1 MSKLEQ
7 AQEILK
13 ALGMPSAQQNEIS
26 AYTLLALCNLQE
38 QDNWQKA
45 TNQSVTI
52 SKGVMSFI
60 TQNYPHANNGKPYA
74 PNSRETFRRQVL
86 HQFEQGRIVNYN
98 PDNPSLATNSPNAHY
113 ALTTA
118 ALEAIKAYGSP
129 PWDENVR
136 EFIQKFGSLNEEY
149 LKRRQLQLIPV
160 TLRDGSQLQLSP
172 GKHNEVQAKI
182 VEAFAPRFAPGS
194 TLLYLGDTANKD
206 LHIDTEKMLEVGIP
220 ITEHDKLP
228 DVMLLDTAKD
238 WLFLIEAVT
247 SHGPMNPKRIHELEE
262 MLITCKLG
270 KIFVTAFPDF
280 TEFKKHINQIAW
292 ETEVWIVENP
302 DHMIHYNGD
311 KFMGPY
317 NKRDDYLTIRSYHLF
332 YQSN

>member
-1 MSKLEQ
+1 
-7 AQEILK
+7 
-13 ALGMPSAQQNEIS
+13 
-26 AYTLLALCNLQE
+26 
-38 QDNWQKA
+38 
-45 TNQSVTI
+45 
-52 SKGVMSFI
+52 
-60 TQNYPHANNGKPYA
+60 
-74 PNSRETFRRQVL
+74 L

-160 TLRDGSQLQLSP
+160 TLRDGSQLPLSP

-317 NKRDDYLTIRSYHLF
+317 NK
-332 YQSN
+332 

>member
-1 MSKLEQ
+1 MERWRS
-7 AQEILK
+7 
-13 ALGMPSAQQNEIS
+13 
-26 AYTLLALCNLQE
+26 C
-38 QDNWQKA
+38 
-45 TNQSVTI
+45 
-52 SKGVMSFI
+52 
-60 TQNYPHANNGKPYA
+60 
-74 PNSRETFRRQVL
+74 
-86 HQFEQGRIVNYN
+86 
-98 PDNPSLATNSPNAHY
+98 
-113 ALTTA
+113 
-118 ALEAIKAYGSP
+118 
-129 PWDENVR
+129 
-136 EFIQKFGSLNEEY
+136 
-149 LKRRQLQLIPV
+149 LKRAPLTKGCAR
-160 TLRDGSQLQLSP
+160 SQLQLSP

-317 NKRDDYLTIRSYHLF
+317 TKWDDYLTIKSYHGFL
-332 YQSN
+332 N